1 MTEACNS
8 SGETGRYG
16 APHLHQK
23 LSFLNTPNTFPRRAH
38 CPQCLRPATACI
50 CACAQPVAHATQVLV
65 LQHPLEAQHPKGTA
79 RLLHLCLPHSRMAL
93 GESWDTGALQPLL
106 HAAWPAEGERP
117 AEPAPDLTL
126 LLYPPSPP
134 DPTLPLQEPPPWSMA
149 DRVALPAGAVLRL
162 VVIDGTWRKSRKM
175 LYLNAA
181 LQQLPRLPLQD
192 VPEGHYTIRKAHK
205 PGQLS
210 TLEATAAALQQLEPG
225 NATLGGLLQAMASI
239 QSHYRAQLI
248 S

>member
-1 MTEACNS
+1 MPQQLT
-8 SGETGRYG
+8 
-16 APHLHQK
+16 
-23 LSFLNTPNTFPRRAH
+23 FLNTSIPSRRAH
-38 CPQCLRPATACI
+38 CQRCLRPATACI
-50 CACAQPVAHATQVLV
+50 CACVQPVAHTTQVLV

-79 RLLHLCLPHSRMAL
+79 RLLHLCLPHSRMVL
-93 GESWDTGALQPLL
+93 GESWPADALQPLL

-149 DRVALPAGAVLRL
+149 DLATLPAGAVLRL

-175 LYLNAA
+175 LYLNPA

-210 TLEATAAALQQLEPG
+210 TLEATAAALQQLEAG
-225 NATLGGLLQAMASI
+225 NSTLHGLSQAMASM
-239 QSHYRAQLI
+239 QSHYRAQFSL
-248 S
+248 

>member
-1 MTEACNS
+1 MAH
-8 SGETGRYG
+8 ETGRYG
-16 APHLHQK
+16 APHLHPQ
-23 LSFLNTPNTFPRRAH
+23 LSFLNTPSTSSRRAH

-50 CACAQPVAHATQVLV
+50 CACVQPVAHATQVLV

-79 RLLHLCLPHSRMAL
+79 RLLHLCLPHSRMVL
-93 GESWDTGALQPLL
+93 GESWNTDALQPLL

-117 AEPAPDLTL
+117 AEPAPNLTL

-134 DPTLPLQEPPPWSMA
+134 DPTLPLQEPLPWSMA
-149 DRVALPAGAVLRL
+149 DRAALPAGAILRL

-175 LYLNAA
+175 LYLTPA
-181 LQQLPRLPLQD
+181 LQQLPRLPLLD
-192 VPEGHYTIRKAHK
+192 LPEGHYCIRKAHK

-225 NATLGGLLQAMASI
+225 LAAVTSLGLSMDRLQ
-239 QSHYRAQLI
+239 QHYRQ
-248 S
+248 SMRS